1 MATRSNKVTKS
12 KKSPKPSARAA
23 VRRAEEELRIAAK
36 ILEWEIGDLW
46 GHVGVRLPDN
56 KGIAVQMFRHLEG
69 TQKNWLVHFDYSLKK
84 LSGPGTIPRESV
96 IYTEIFKARPD
107 VNAAVHCH
115 ASMCVALSL
124 AEQPVDWVHMQSSRF
139 KGGTPIFPHPIYI
152 LDESEGAALAKALGE
167 ASAIMIKGH
176 GIVTVGATIDE
187 ACINAL
193 YMERTAKIMA
203 IARLHGYQ
211 GPSAE
216 SIQTLTGSRE
226 KLFRRPRDEV
236 FHSADWNYYAD
247 KVKKGERWT
256 RGWT

>member
-1 MATRSNKVTKS
+1 MRSE
-12 KKSPKPSARAA
+12 
-23 VRRAEEELRIAAK
+23 VRRLEKELQLAAK
-36 ILEWEIGDLW
+36 ILEWEIGDIW

-56 KGIAVQMFRHLEG
+56 QAIAVQMFRHLEG
-69 TQKNWLVHFDYSLKK
+69 TDKNWLIHFDYALKK
-84 LSGPGTIPRESV
+84 LAGPGTPPREAV

-124 AEQPVDWVHMQSSRF
+124 ADVPIDWIHMQSSRF
-139 KGGTPIFPHPIYI
+139 KGGTPIFPRQIYI
-152 LDESEGAALAKALGE
+152 LDESEGAALAGALGD

-187 ACINAL
+187 ACMNAL

-211 GPSAE
+211 GPTPE
-216 SIQTLTGSRE
+216 SIQNLTGSRE
-226 KLFRRPRDEV
+226 KLFRRPRDEM
-236 FHSADWNYYAD
+236 FHSAEWNYYAD
-247 KVKKGERWT
+247 KIKRGERWT